1 MTPQVR
7 DAFRLQHTV
16 DFPHPMAA
24 QSIDDVLAQLDR
36 IIVDAR
42 RKRSRLGY
50 FASLYRDVTARVK
63 AAIENGEF
71 EDGPRMERLD
81 VVFAQRYLDALE
93 TRDSENGPT
102 RAWSRTFE
110 ATERWRPLILQ
121 HLLLGMNAHINLDL
135 GIAAAEVAE
144 QNEIS
149 DLEADFDYI
158 NRILGAM
165 VEDVQTRVATVS
177 PWIGVLDRLGGTAD
191 EVISNFCLTQARN
204 DAWDFARTLAP
215 LNPGEREVRIRA
227 KDQETAQ
234 RTDKILRP
242 GGLKL
247 LPVLCW
253 IRLWEDEHVPSVID
267 TLSAT
272 SPATEPTLP

>member
-1 MTPQVR
+1 MS
-7 DAFRLQHTV
+7 
-16 DFPHPMAA
+16 A
-24 QSIDDVLAQLDR
+24 QSIDDILTQLDR

-42 RKRSRLGY
+42 RNRSRLGY
-50 FASLYRDVTARVK
+50 FAALYRDVTARVK
-63 AAIENGEF
+63 AAIENGAF
-71 EDGPRMERLD
+71 EDGARMERLD

-93 TRDSENGPT
+93 ARDTASGPT
-102 RAWSRTFE
+102 RAWTRTFE
-110 ATERWRPLILQ
+110 ATERWQPLILQ

-149 DLEADFDYI
+149 DLETDFDHI

-165 VEDVQTRVATVS
+165 IEDVQARVSNVS

-191 EVISNFCLTQARN
+191 EVISNFCLTHARN

-215 LNPGEREVRIRA
+215 LNPDERKERIRA
-227 KDQETAQ
+227 KDRETAQ

-253 IRLWEDEHVPSVID
+253 IRLWEDEHIPSVVE

-272 SPATEPTLP
+272 SPATEPPPP

>member
-1 MTPQVR
+1 MPPQMR
-7 DAFRLQHTV
+7 DAPDSSILLI
-16 DFPHPMAA
+16 PHLMPA
-24 QSIDDVLAQLDR
+24 QSIDDVLTQLDR

-50 FASLYRDVTARVK
+50 FAALYRDVTAQVK
-63 AAIENGEF
+63 AAIEAGEF
-71 EDGPRMERLD
+71 ADGPRMERLD

-93 TRDSENGPT
+93 AHETESGPPQ
-102 RAWSRTFE
+102 AWARTFE

-135 GIAAAEVAE
+135 GIAAAEVAK

-149 DLEADFDYI
+149 DLEADFDQI

-165 VEDVQTRVATVS
+165 IEDVQTRVAEVS

-191 EVISNFCLTQARN
+191 EVISNFCLTNARN
-204 DAWDFARTLAP
+204 DAWDFAQTLAP
-215 LNPGEREVRIRA
+215 LDSGEREVRIRT

-267 TLSAT
+267 TLTAT
-272 SPATEPTLP
+272 SPGTEQTLP